1 MTDFTPKIILFDVD
15 DTLLDSTG
23 YQRYIIKTM
32 CAQAGV
38 ECPDRFVEIFNDLNL
53 RFWHGIEDGS
63 ITREQ
68 LHKYRFRTF
77 FKETGITGADP
88 DAFEKGFHKG
98 IIEHAEKTDGADEAL
113 SYLSKKYTLY
123 VASNASLSQQS
134 ARLRKAGLD
143 RYFTKIFA
151 SEEIGADKPS
161 KAFFDSVFAELGGVK
176 PCETLFVGDSPT
188 ADITGGNAYGLKT
201 CWLNR
206 GTYPGQKIECDYEIH
221 SLKDLIGLF

>member
-1 MTDFTPKIILFDVD
+1 MTDFTPKTILFDVD

-88 DAFEKGFHKG
+88 DAFEQGFHKG

-113 SYLSKKYTLY
+113 AYLSKKYTLY
-123 VASNASLSQQS
+123 VASNASLAQQS
-134 ARLRKAGLD
+134 ARIRKAGID
-143 RYFTKIFA
+143 RYFAKIFA

-161 KAFFDSVFAELGGVK
+161 KAFFDAVFIELDGVK

-188 ADITGGNAYGLKT
+188 ADIAGGNAYELKT

-206 GTYPGQKIECDYEIH
+206 GTYQEQKVECDYEIH

>member
-1 MTDFTPKIILFDVD
+1 MTDFIPKIIFFDVD

-32 CAQAGV
+32 CAKAGV

-68 LHKYRFRTF
+68 LHRERFRTF

-88 DAFEKGFHKG
+88 EAFEVGFRKG
-98 IIEHAEKTDGADEAL
+98 IAEHAEKTDGADEAL
-113 SYLSKKYTLY
+113 AYLSKKYVLY
-123 VASNASLSQQS
+123 IASNAAFAQQY
-134 ARLRKAGLD
+134 ARIKKAGLVK
-143 RYFTKIFA
+143 YFTKIFT

-161 KAFFDSVFAELGGVK
+161 KAFFDGVFAELGGVQ
-176 PCETLFVGDSPT
+176 PAETLFVGDSPT
-188 ADITGGNAYGLKT
+188 ADIVGGNAYGIKT
-201 CWLNR
+201 CWLNHGR
-206 GTYPGQKIECDYEIH
+206 NPGLKVDCDYEIH
-221 SLKDLIGLF
+221 SLKDLIELF

>member
-1 MTDFTPKIILFDVD
+1 MPDFKPKIIFFDVD

-53 RFWHGIEDGS
+53 KFWHGIEDGT

-68 LHKYRFRTF
+68 LRRERFRTF
-77 FKETGITGADP
+77 FKETGITEADP
-88 DAFEKGFHKG
+88 DAFENGFRKG
-98 IIEHAEKTDGADEAL
+98 IIEHADKIDGAEETLD
-113 SYLSKKYTLY
+113 YLSEKYTLY
-123 VASNASLSQQS
+123 VTSNASLAQQS

-143 RYFTKIFA
+143 KYFAKIFA

-161 KAFFDSVFAELGGVK
+161 MAFFDGVFAELDGVK
-176 PCETLFVGDSPT
+176 PCDTLLVGDSPT
-188 ADITGGNAYGLKT
+188 ADIAGGNAYGLKT

-206 GTYPGQKIECDYEIH
+206 GTYPGQKVECDYEIR